1 MIYLIQWGDNMAEKN
16 GFEKGLAL
24 GLAMGGLS
32 VSGGTEIV
40 EKEIEK
46 IIYANSPFYVGI
58 ANVFTSEAETDYL
71 KIIEEGGIIV

>member
-46 IIYANSPFYVGI
+46 IIYEDRVISYPFEQGI
-58 ANVFTSEAETDYL
+58 LGIINTPLSIY
-71 KIIEEGGIIV
+71 IEEE